1 MKERIHLSK
10 PFLIICA
17 GCVAIGIAALSYGFV
32 VNPQRAWANYLLN
45 NFYFFSLAIGGA
57 FFLALQAISQSGWS
71 SGFRRISE
79 AMMMYIPVAGLLLL
93 FLYFGVHHLY
103 PWSNADVAVSNEAV
117 QHKLSYLNTPFFF
130 IRLVLFFS
138 VWILLVR
145 QIRKA
150 SLAED
155 ETGGLDNFNKIE
167 WLSKV
172 FIFVLAVTFSLLG
185 FDLLMSID
193 VKWFST
199 IYALKNFIASFQHG
213 AAAIFVIIFLLN
225 RRGYFEFLNVSHVHD
240 FARYLFITSIF
251 YGYFWFSQFMLVWY
265 GNIPEETIY
274 YAKRWTA
281 EWQPYWALDI
291 ILNWVVPFFVLLP
304 VITSR
309 SRWIVFSV
317 ALVLFAGLWMD
328 LCVEIF
334 PGTVGH
340 SHLGFIEIGSFI
352 GFAGLFAL
360 VTGYHLS
367 RAALVPAKHP
377 YIEESYQHHFESY
390 I

>member
-10 PFLIICA
+10 PFLIICTI
-17 GCVAIGIAALSYGFV
+17 CIVIGITALVYAFV
-32 VNPQRAWANYLLN
+32 VNPDRAWANYLLN
-45 NFYFFSLAIGGA
+45 NFFFLSLAIGGT
-57 FFLALQAISQSGWS
+57 FFLALQAITQAGWS

-79 AMMMYIPVAGLLLL
+79 AMMMYIPVAGILML
-93 FLYFGVHHLY
+93 FLYFGLHYLY
-103 PWSNADVAVSNEAV
+103 PWSNTDVVKGSELIRNKSV
-117 QHKLSYLNTPFFF
+117 YLNTPFFF
-130 IRLVLFFS
+130 IRLILFFS
-138 VWILLVR
+138 VWILLTW

-150 SLAED
+150 SLKED
-155 ETGGLDNFNKIE
+155 EAVGLEQFNKIE
-167 WLSKV
+167 RLSKI
-172 FIFVLAVTFSLLG
+172 FIFVLSVTFSLLG

-213 AAAIFVIIFLLN
+213 AAAIFVVVLLLS
-225 RRGYFEFLNVSHVHD
+225 RKGYFEFLNVSHVHD

-251 YGYFWFSQFMLVWY
+251 YGYFWFSQFMLTWY
-265 GNIPEETIY
+265 GNLPEETIY
-274 YAKRWTA
+274 YAIRWTP
-281 EWQPYWALDI
+281 EWRPYWALDI

-304 VITSR
+304 VLTSR
-309 SRWIVFSV
+309 SKWIVFSV
-317 ALVLFAGLWMD
+317 ALVLFVGLWMD
-328 LCVEIF
+328 LFIEIF
-334 PGTVGH
+334 PGVVGH
-340 SHLGFIEIGSFI
+340 SQWGFIEIGSFI

-367 RAALVPAKHP
+367 KAALIPKNHP